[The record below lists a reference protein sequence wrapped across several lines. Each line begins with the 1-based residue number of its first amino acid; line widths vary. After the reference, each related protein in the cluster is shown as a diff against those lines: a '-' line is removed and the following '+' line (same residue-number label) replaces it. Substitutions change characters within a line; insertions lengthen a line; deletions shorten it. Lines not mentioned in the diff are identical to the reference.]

1 MTGAES
7 VERHASAVK
16 EFNKHEHRTDGA
28 AVAGSLS
35 SGLDRLRDSFYL
47 RIHRDVERVVGVD
60 SMWMPLSEVRAERQT
75 TLEIDLYQI
84 AESAATVQNC
94 DYVAA
99 GDDDWYLS
107 WLSRL
112 RLGDAHAD
120 VGNAARLADYV
131 AKTPHERRLAFS
143 DVLGKALR
151 ESRRAPLILFRL
163 MPLCVEIATAVAFGD
178 HARARDARNRQAAD
192 LPAIRYCNQC
202 RGEVLENAE
211 QCRGCGNPLWKFE
224 WLTATD

>member
-7 VERHASAVK
+7 VERHASAVR
-16 EFNKHEHRTDGA
+16 EFNEHEHRIDGA
-28 AVAGSLS
+28 TVAGSLC

-47 RIHRDVERVVGVD
+47 RIHRDVERALGVD

-94 DYVAA
+94 DYVSAR
-99 GDDDWYLS
+99 DEWYLS

-120 VGNAARLADYV
+120 VGNAARLSDYAD
-131 AKTPHERRLAFS
+131 KTPHDRRLAFS
-143 DVLGKALR
+143 DVLGKVLR

-163 MPLCVEIATAVAFGD
+163 MPSCVEIATALAFGD
-178 HARARDARNRQAAD
+178 HARAREARKRQIAD

-202 RGEVLENAE
+202 HGDVLENGE
-211 QCRGCGNPLWKFE
+211 QCRGCGNPLWKYD

>member
-16 EFNKHEHRTDGA
+16 EFNKHEHRSDGA
-28 AVAGSLS
+28 AVAGSLA
-35 SGLDRLRDSFYL
+35 SGLDRLRESSYL

-60 SMWMPLSEVRAERQT
+60 SMWMPLSEVRTERQT
-75 TLEIDLYQI
+75 KLEIDLYQI
-84 AESAATVQNC
+84 AESAATVR
-94 DYVAA
+94 DGGYVAA
-99 GDDDWYLS
+99 QDDWYLR

-112 RLGDAHAD
+112 RLGNAHAD
-120 VGNAARLADYV
+120 VANATRLADY
-131 AKTPHERRLAFS
+131 AGKTPHDRRLAFS
-143 DVLGKALR
+143 DVLGDVLP
-151 ESRRAPLILFRL
+151 ESRRAPLVLFRL
-163 MPLCVEIATAVAFGD
+163 MPLCVEIATALAFGD
-178 HARARDARNRQAAD
+178 HARARDARKRQTTD

-202 RGEVLENAE
+202 RGDVLENGE

>member
-16 EFNKHEHRTDGA
+16 EFNKHQHYGDA
-28 AVAGSLS
+28 ATVVGSLS

-47 RIHRDVERVVGVD
+47 RIHRDVERALGVD

-75 TLEIDLYQI
+75 KLEIDLYQI
-84 AESAATVQNC
+84 AESAATVRDG
-94 DYVAA
+94 DYLT
-99 GDDDWYLS
+99 DPDDWYLP
-107 WLSRL
+107 WLGRL

-120 VGNAARLADYV
+120 VGNAARLSDY
-131 AKTPHERRLAFS
+131 ARKTTRDRRLAFS
-143 DVLGKALR
+143 DVLGAVLQ
-151 ESRRAPLILFRL
+151 ESRRAPLVLFRL
-163 MPLCVEIATAVAFGD
+163 MPSCVEIATALAFGD
-178 HARARDARNRQAAD
+178 HARARDARKRQTTD

-202 RGEVLENAE
+202 HGDVLENGE